1 MCNICYLLGNPCRGR
16 LYFTFSGTSVDQLRD
31 SFFLLIKTFAEMDGL
46 TARYLWPL
54 YFPLKYTK
62 KTTTALQPAL
72 Q

>member
-16 LYFTFSGTSVDQLRD
+16 LFFTFSGTSVDQLRD
-31 SFFLLIKTFAEMDGL
+31 SFFFADQNFCRNDTL